1 MAQGL
6 ILVADSSAWIAAYL
20 PEMTS
25 TKDQMLDAIQNHV
38 ILVPDLVLVEVLRG
52 IGIEKK
58 AKEVAKEFD
67 NFQTVQVGGKLMAV
81 HAASNFR
88 ALRGKGITI
97 RGTVDLL
104 IEKPPQARRVE
115 AEPIG
120 LGPGIR
126 VQMELPEG
134 VKIDMTIET
143 GYAQAGLDRFTVVR
157 RVEFF
162 LRELR
167 HQQAEPVQLHR
178 GDQPSKQP
186 IKVLGVHDLTL
197 GHIAQ
202 FGMRRQKDGRWELGK
217 KTLGQIELHI
227 ETFQARELLNLY
239 SGKDH
244 PPHLMFD
251 MR

>member
-6 ILVADSSAWIAAYL
+6 ILVADSSAWIAAYR

-25 TKDQMLDAIQNHV
+25 TKEQMLDAIQNHV

-104 IEKPPQARRVE
+104 IATWCIENDVPLLHADRDFNGFE
-115 AEPIG
+115 EHLG
-120 LGPGIR
+120 LKRWP
-126 VQMELPEG
+126 M
-134 VKIDMTIET
+134 IE
-143 GYAQAGLDRFTVVR
+143 Q
-157 RVEFF
+157 
-162 LRELR
+162 
-167 HQQAEPVQLHR
+167 
-178 GDQPSKQP
+178 SK
-186 IKVLGVHDLTL
+186 K
-197 GHIAQ
+197 
-202 FGMRRQKDGRWELGK
+202 
-217 KTLGQIELHI
+217 
-227 ETFQARELLNLY
+227 
-239 SGKDH
+239 
-244 PPHLMFD
+244 
-251 MR
+251 